1 MCASTPK
8 LHKHPEAEGLI
19 RQPDVGAQVKITLT
33 TMIPFSV
40 DKPDARRFREA
51 EFPGFSKTR
60 IINQVIY
67 NMMRFEQSDTS
78 VFCQGIV
85 SIADLPRANTPSTL
99 PRQTREAS
107 SSLTSSAKQYQDTL
121 RNSQT
126 AKPHGFNHGV
136 FS

>member
-19 RQPDVGAQVKITLT
+19 RQPDIGAQVKITLT
-33 TMIPFSV
+33 AMIPFGV

-67 NMMRFEQSDTS
+67 NMMRFEQSNFG
-78 VFCQGIV
+78 VFCQGVVCI
-85 SIADLPRANTPSTL
+85 
-99 PRQTREAS
+99 
-107 SSLTSSAKQYQDTL
+107 AKQEIIQPNPKVVTIPSEST
-121 RNSQT
+121 NT
-126 AKPHGFNHGV
+126 EEKT
-136 FS
+136 